1 MSITKDNDIDPNSE
15 IAKRRFEFQKELTPI
30 SQAGVCF
37 GRYRPKVAFEITA
50 VEAWS
55 RTGNAALRV
64 DVRISGVT
72 ALNATLAPGIGVGTA
87 PAAGVLAAAKFGTA
101 NDTIDI
107 YLTTDGAAVADDILV
122 VVHWRPRVFR
132 RSP

>member
-1 MSITKDNDIDPNSE
+1 MVIQDKDIDPNSE

-30 SQAGVCF
+30 SQAAVCF

-55 RTGNAALRV
+55 RTGNAASKV
-64 DVRISGVT
+64 DVRISGVS
-72 ALNATLAPGIGVGTA
+72 ALNAIFTPGQGVGNA
-87 PAAGVLAAAKFGTA
+87 PVAGVLGAVKFGTA

-107 YLTTDGAAVADDILV
+107 YETTDGASVMDDLLV
-122 VVHWRPRVFR
+122 VVHWRARVYR